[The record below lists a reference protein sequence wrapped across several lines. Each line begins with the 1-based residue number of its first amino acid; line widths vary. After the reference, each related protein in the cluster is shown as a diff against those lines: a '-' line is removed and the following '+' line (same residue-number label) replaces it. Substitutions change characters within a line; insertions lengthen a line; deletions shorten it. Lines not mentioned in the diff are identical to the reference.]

1 MNLKTSLIIALILSV
16 VCISAWEL
24 YWRSQSYFPDMDDT
38 KYLWAKNRAKVET
51 ATENDVVLIG
61 SSRVLFN
68 IQLAKWDSLTGV
80 TPIQLANAGA
90 TPLPTFHD
98 IVENTDFK
106 GTVVVGVTPPLF
118 FSTTFERAPPWTR
131 AASRSEF
138 YKDRTYAQRLNYILS
153 VPLQNSLAF
162 VSNDDEAWAD
172 DINLKALLK
181 TIELP
186 NRTGKPKAPPFR
198 RFQDIDSYRNV
209 RMKEGMVTDTS
220 FANSIKAVWKSMLT
234 SEPKPP
240 PPDKEATTEFFLKD
254 LEKFKSRGGKAILL
268 RSPSDGF
275 FYELETMITPRPE
288 FWDELVSKS
297 NTPAYHYQDY
307 KELSAF
313 KTIEWSHLSAKD
325 ADKFTENFV
334 KILIEDNVITNLNT
348 N

>member
-1 MNLKTSLIIALILSV
+1 MNLKTSLLTALIISLI
-16 VCISAWEL
+16 CITVWEL
-24 YWRSQSYFPDMDDT
+24 YWRSQGYFPDMDDT
-38 KYLWAKNRAKVET
+38 KYLWAQTRARVDT

-68 IQLAKWDSLTGV
+68 IQVAKWDSLTGIK
-80 TPIQLANAGA
+80 PIQLANAGA

-118 FSTTFERAPPWTR
+118 FSTTFEQAPPWTR
-131 AASRSEF
+131 ASSRSKF
-138 YKDRTYAQRLNYILS
+138 YKDRTYAQRLNYTLS
-153 VPLQNSLAF
+153 IPLQNLLAF

-198 RFQDIDSYRNV
+198 RFQDIDSHRNV

-220 FANSIKAVWKSMLT
+220 FANSIKTVWKSMLT

-240 PPDKEATTEFFLKD
+240 PPDKEGTTDFFLKD
-254 LEKFKSRGGKAILL
+254 LEKFKARGGNVILL

-275 FYELETMITPRPE
+275 FEDLEEMITPRPE
-288 FWDELVSKS
+288 FWEELVRKA
-297 NTPAYHYQDY
+297 NTPAYHYKDY
-307 KELSAF
+307 ESLNGF
-313 KTIEWSHLSAKD
+313 ETIEWSHLSAKD
-325 ADKFTENFV
+325 ADRFTENFV
-334 KILIEDNVITNLNT
+334 KILLEAKVIANLKTN
-348 N
+348 

>member
-1 MNLKTSLIIALILSV
+1 MNLKISLITALI
-16 VCISAWEL
+16 ISILGITAWEI
-24 YWRSQSYFPDMDDT
+24 YWRSQGYFPDIDDD
-38 KYLWAKNRAKVET
+38 KYLWSKTRSKLET
-51 ATENDVVLIG
+51 ATKNDIVLIG

-68 IQLAKWDSLTGV
+68 IQVHKWDSLTGIK
-80 TPIQLANAGA
+80 PIQLANAGS

-118 FSTTFERAPPWTR
+118 FSTTFEQAPPWTR
-131 AASRSEF
+131 ASSRSEF
-138 YKDRTYAQRLNYILS
+138 YKNRTYAQRLNYILS
-153 VPLQNSLAF
+153 IPFQNSLAF
-162 VSNDDEAWAD
+162 VSNDDEAWVD

-186 NRTGKPKAPPFR
+186 NRTGKPKEPPFR

-209 RMKEGMVTDTS
+209 RMKEEMVTDTS
-220 FANSIKAVWKSMLT
+220 FANSIKAVWTSMLT

-240 PPDKEATTEFFLKD
+240 PPDNKGTTDFFLKD
-254 LEKFKSRGGKAILL
+254 LEKFKARGGKVILL

-275 FYELETMITPRPE
+275 FDELEKMITPRPE
-288 FWDELVSKS
+288 FWDELVAKAGV
-297 NTPAYHYQDY
+297 PAYHYQDY
-307 KELSAF
+307 KGLSPF

-325 ADKFTENFV
+325 ADQFTENLV
-334 KILIEDNVITNLNT
+334 KILLEDKVITNLKT

>member
-1 MNLKTSLIIALILSV
+1 MNLKQSLIIAVSLSF
-16 VCISAWEL
+16 ISIIAWEF
-24 YWRSQSYFPDMDDT
+24 YWRSQGYFPDMDDD
-38 KYLWAKNRAKVET
+38 KYLWAKTRAKVDT
-51 ATENDVVLIG
+51 ATEDDVVLIG

-68 IQLAKWDSLTGV
+68 IQVHQWEALTGIR
-80 TPIQLANAGA
+80 PIQLANAGA

-106 GTVVVGVTPPLF
+106 GTVIVGVTPPLF
-118 FSTTFERAPPWTR
+118 FSTTYPQASPWSR

-138 YKDRTYAQRLNYILS
+138 YKNRTYAQRLNFGLS
-153 VPLQNSLAF
+153 IPLQKSMAF
-162 VSNDDEAWAD
+162 ICNDEEAWYD

-186 NRTGKPKAPPFR
+186 NRTGKPQEPPFR

-209 RMKEGMVTDTS
+209 RMKQNMVTDTS

-240 PPDKEATTEFFLKD
+240 PPDKKSTTEFFLKD
-254 LEKFKSRGGKAILL
+254 LEMFRDRGGKVILL

-275 FYELETMITPRPE
+275 FTELEGMITPRPE
-288 FWDELVSKS
+288 FWDELVTKS
-297 NTPAYHYQDY
+297 NAPAIHYQDY
-307 KELSAF
+307 DKLKNF
-313 KTIEWSHLSAKD
+313 KTIEWSHLSATD
-325 ADKFTENFV
+325 ADIFTKNLV
-334 KILIEDNVITNLNT
+334 KILLEQDLITNRKT